1 MGRTAQFE
9 DAKMNMIPADTT
21 LEAAR
26 KQIEILRKMSP
37 EKLALI
43 SFELSDNVRQNA
55 IAGIKK
61 LYPDFTDTQIKMEL
75 LRRMVGD
82 ELFREI
88 IAAKGLK

>member
-1 MGRTAQFE
+1 
-9 DAKMNMIPADTT
+9 MNAIPADTT
-21 LEAAR
+21 IEAAR
-26 KQIEILRKMSP
+26 KQIEILRRMSP
-37 EKLALI
+37 QKRALI
-43 SFELSDNVRQNA
+43 SFELRDNVRQNA

-61 LYPDFTDTQIKMEL
+61 LHPDFTEAQIRREL

>member
-1 MGRTAQFE
+1 
-9 DAKMNMIPADTT
+9 MNTIPADTT
-21 LEAAR
+21 IEAHR

-37 EKLALI
+37 ESRALI

-61 LYPDFTDTQIKMEL
+61 LHPDFTDTQIKREL

-82 ELFREI
+82 ELFRKI
-88 IAAKGLK
+88 ITAKGLE

>member
-1 MGRTAQFE
+1 
-9 DAKMNMIPADTT
+9 MNAIPADTT
-21 LEAAR
+21 IEAHR

-37 EKLALI
+37 ESRALI

-61 LYPDFTDTQIKMEL
+61 LHPDFTDTQIKREL

-82 ELFREI
+82 ELFRKI
-88 IAAKGLK
+88 ITAKGLE